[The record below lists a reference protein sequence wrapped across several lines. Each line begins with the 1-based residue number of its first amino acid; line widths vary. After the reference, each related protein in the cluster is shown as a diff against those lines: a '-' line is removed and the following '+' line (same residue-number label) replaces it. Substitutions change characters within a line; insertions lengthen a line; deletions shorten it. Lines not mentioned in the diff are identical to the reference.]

1 MLLSSCIRKSPG
13 KIKDPST
20 GLAML
25 LNLRKIAS
33 SIVELASTP
42 FSGLQPKI
50 KRKLPVFGSS
60 FTSSSSYTPSPSRN
74 SSGMSSLH
82 ALKMA
87 STQQF
92 FFDARPLIYFSKGYF
107 ILRTSSSLHM
117 TKWKFFWKPWLA
129 TSRITSVFSPAFV
142 FTSTWA
148 CNSLKRR
155 PKSSKLMSG

>member
-1 MLLSSCIRKSPG
+1 MGTQASLGTAPVATAACRSRRWWLSFAVTSMLLSSCIRKSPG

-117 TKWKFFWKPWLA
+117 TK
-129 TSRITSVFSPAFV
+129 
-142 FTSTWA
+142 
-148 CNSLKRR
+148 
-155 PKSSKLMSG
+155 